1 MKRDSIIGCSVCE
14 WEVAMNLKLGSQ
26 AVILA
31 LTIPNLKCTV
41 GNLGVTIGDYNPLP
55 PSLPPRNI

>member
-1 MKRDSIIGCSVCE
+1 MKRDSILGCSVCE

-41 GNLGVTIGDYNPLP
+41 GNLGVTRRL
-55 PSLPPRNI
+55 

>member
-1 MKRDSIIGCSVCE
+1 MKRDSIIECSVCE

-41 GNLGVTIGDYNPLP
+41 GNLGVTRRL
-55 PSLPPRNI
+55 